1 MALMITDYVNIVNS
15 LIKLAEDN
23 KVKKALVDNI
33 LEQQADTRNFST
45 GEHFKYMDLINHMVS
60 VDQVIR
66 IERKNDTHTIA
77 NKTFDFSNT
86 TIKKL
91 LRDGY
96 EETLEQETKI
106 LQVWDSEHPR

>member
-1 MALMITDYVNIVNS
+1 MITDYLNIVNS

-33 LEQQADTRNFST
+33 LKQQAETRNFST
-45 GEHFKYMDLINHMVS
+45 GKHLKYTDLINHMVS

-77 NKTFDFSNT
+77 NKTFDFSN
-86 TIKKL
+86 IL
-91 LRDGY
+91 LKSY
-96 EETLEQETKI
+96 
-106 LQVWDSEHPR
+106 